1 MFGKN
6 LKFYRLRSGLTQQE
20 LAERVGIGAMAISN
34 YENEKRQ
41 PNYQVVIRLADQL
54 GVAIG
59 ALLSNIPD
67 NEELVPGN
75 FRESGMTETE
85 TAYVEEYIA
94 RSVWAYLAVN
104 EWLGIPCAGSNP
116 KVKKNVDVT
125 IDLDEEA
132 RNVRQV
138 LGVAPRGPI
147 GNLVSV
153 VENLDVFVVEVDD
166 AKDGFSGCATRGIK
180 SGINVLAINKNMSPV
195 RKRFTLVHEF
205 IHVFYD
211 LDESVVDDI
220 AGRVLLP
227 SEDLK
232 RELGY
237 RRNNISYADMSFI
250 HDEYGVSASCIAY
263 RAYQEGIISRDQY
276 YDVKKIVI
284 GSKRVPNEQPT
295 RLKQLVCRAVN
306 EEEIGISKAAELL
319 GVSYPEAEDI
329 CYGEESE

>member
-75 FRESGMTETE
+75 FRDSGMTETE

-104 EWLGIPCAGSNP
+104 EWIGIPCAGSNP

-195 RKRFTLVHEF
+195 RKRFTLVH
-205 IHVFYD
+205 
-211 LDESVVDDI
+211 
-220 AGRVLLP
+220 
-227 SEDLK
+227 
-232 RELGY
+232 
-237 RRNNISYADMSFI
+237 
-250 HDEYGVSASCIAY
+250 
-263 RAYQEGIISRDQY
+263 
-276 YDVKKIVI
+276 
-284 GSKRVPNEQPT
+284 
-295 RLKQLVCRAVN
+295 
-306 EEEIGISKAAELL
+306 
-319 GVSYPEAEDI
+319 
-329 CYGEESE
+329 